1 MKKTI
6 LDKEKQLNDLENK
19 INALDDSGRLTSLK
33 QEIENFK
40 KTEMSQLNAWDR
52 VLLARHPKRPKA
64 KDFIDYLSPDFIE
77 LHGDRNF
84 RDDPSI
90 IGGIGSIGG
99 EVFTIIA
106 QQKGQTTDE
115 NILRNFAM
123 PHPEGY
129 RKALRLMKQAE
140 KFKRPILTL
149 IDTPGA
155 YPGIGAEERGQG
167 QAIANNLFE
176 MSNLSVPVISI
187 IIGEGGSGGAL
198 AIGFANKM
206 FMLENAVFSVL
217 SPEGYASIL
226 WKDASKAKEAAEVMK
241 ITAQDLLDF
250 DIIDGMIP
258 EPVGGAHHKPE
269 LVFKNTKD
277 LILQTLASLKRLNAF
292 EIQYQRNH
300 RVRNFGFLQR
310 FNYDNLGGNYNE
322 SHKNIGHR

>member
-1 MKKTI
+1 MMTI
-6 LDKEKQLNDLENK
+6 LDKEKKLIELENK
-19 INALDDSGRLTSLK
+19 LSELGDEKAIK
-33 QEIENFK
+33 VIKKEIEKFK
-40 KTEMSQLNAWDR
+40 ENEMSSLSAWDK
-52 VLLARHPKRPKA
+52 VLLARHAKRPKA

-77 LHGDRNF
+77 LHGDRLF

-106 QQKGQTTDE
+106 QQKGSTTEE
-115 NILRNFAM
+115 NIKRNFAM

-140 KFKRPILTL
+140 KFSRPILTI

-176 MSNLSVPVISI
+176 MSQMNVPIISV

-198 AIGFANKM
+198 AIGFANKLL
-206 FMLENAVFSVL
+206 MLENAIFSIL

-226 WKDASKAKEAAEVMK
+226 WKDASRAKEAAQVMK
-241 ITAQDLLDF
+241 LTAKDLYDF
-250 DIIDGMIP
+250 KIIDEIIS
-258 EPVGGAHHKPE
+258 EPVGGAHLNHE
-269 LVFKNTKD
+269 QVFADTKKA
-277 LILQTLASLKRLNAF
+277 ILDNLSKLRQLNPF
-292 EIQYQRNH
+292 EINYQRNQKT
-300 RVRNFGFLQR
+300 RNCGFLQR
-310 FNYDNLGGNYNE
+310 FNYDNLGGIDHDL
-322 SHKNIGHR
+322 HKNFRNR